1 MMGRARPIRAAVDAW
16 NAVVGLWRDRRGAG
30 AVEFALIAPLLL
42 MIYITVFELTIGL
55 SVSKRMARASGAIAD
70 LVTQQPSVTKSSLAA
85 MINVAESIFVPYG
98 ASDISLDITGIK
110 VGATNS
116 TVAWS
121 WNEAGGKP
129 HGKGSVIDI
138 PEQMKVPDSFIVHA
152 ELSVPHRLL
161 MFMPG
166 LLPSEVR
173 DITIRRDFYYRSRN
187 GTAIECGD
195 C

>member
-98 ASDISLDITGIK
+98 ASDISLDITGI
-110 VGATNS
+110 
-116 TVAWS
+116 
-121 WNEAGGKP
+121 
-129 HGKGSVIDI
+129 
-138 PEQMKVPDSFIVHA
+138 
-152 ELSVPHRLL
+152 
-161 MFMPG
+161 
-166 LLPSEVR
+166 
-173 DITIRRDFYYRSRN
+173 
-187 GTAIECGD
+187 
-195 C
+195 

>member
-1 MMGRARPIRAAVDAW
+1 MRKARKAISCF
-16 NAVVGLWRDRRGAG
+16 WRDRRGVG

-55 SVSKRMARASGAIAD
+55 SVSKRVARASGAIAD
-70 LVTQQPSVTKSSLAA
+70 LVTQQPSVSKSSLAE
-85 MINVAESIFVPYG
+85 MMNVAQSIFVPYG

-110 VGATNS
+110 VGSSSS

-129 HGKGSVIDI
+129 YGTGSVINI
-138 PEQMKVPDSFIVHA
+138 PAQMKVPDSFIVHA
-152 ELSVPHRLL
+152 ELSIPHRLL

-173 DITIRRDFYYRSRN
+173 DITIRRDYYFRSRS
-187 GTAIECGD
+187 GKEITCAD